1 MAEKVGK
8 LKNLS
13 TRMKL
18 VMSFSII
25 VLLNVCFGLY
35 AIRSLSDINARVESA
50 DSWGMVI
57 SQLSDL
63 ERNITTVRRYDIG
76 AVITDDPRT
85 LAITMG
91 RRAEAIENVGKY
103 LQSYRKD
110 VLVIWYNTENQRKED
125 LELVD
130 TVIEKWEE
138 YLSFSQ
144 RILVMRKEEN
154 DAVIG
159 FVNKESRDAFEALS
173 ARVEDLIKFNR
184 AGGELETKESTRIY
198 NATRKTIAGILA
210 LISAFSLLVTVLLT
224 AGIKRSID
232 ELLRV
237 SIAVGEGNF
246 DVKARIF
253 SNDEFGVLSNQYNS
267 MTGHLKSLVCEI
279 KNQKNEAE
287 RANQTKSRFLASM
300 SHEIRTPM
308 NAIIGMS
315 DLMRTDNLDDVQ
327 RGYFSDIRQMGK
339 ALLQIINDIL
349 DFSKIE
355 AEKMDLVL
363 TDFDFRR
370 MMDNVC
376 SMGRYLATVK
386 NLEFKYGVGD
396 DVLRVVRA
404 DEVRV
409 RQIVTNI
416 VNNAVKYTEAGF
428 VEVRVSREEREG
440 RDCTIFAV
448 SDSGRGVREEDLPKL
463 FDAFEQFDQEKNR
476 AIAGTG
482 LGLSITK
489 QLVRMMDGFIE
500 VKSEYGKGS
509 TFIVGLPLPEG
520 DPAEIDTGEET
531 YPFVMA
537 KDAKVLVVDDNSIN
551 LTVARGFLKLHG
563 IEADT
568 AASGLEALEKIR
580 AARYDMVFM
589 DHMMPGMDGIEAAR
603 RIRAFGGE
611 YETLP
616 LVALSANAVS
626 SAVEAYFAA
635 GMNGFI
641 AKPIE
646 GEKLNAALAKWLPP
660 EKTTIL
666 REGEKEQAQET
677 PQQEKLMRELESV
690 ECIDTAKGLVYSG
703 GDKEMYL
710 QVLRQ
715 FCDEIPETA
724 GVIRSLAASRSWDEY
739 SIRVHGMKSVLANIG
754 AEARAERA
762 NKLEM
767 ASKSRDEPTCLIE
780 TGPLCDSILALR
792 QHLLRT
798 SLMEEAKMA
807 EVKQERKIAVS
818 AGVLRDKL
826 EHLKKSC
833 MEGKIEE
840 TNAAVSELR
849 LAACGEKTDEGLKR
863 VLRSLKSYDYEAAA
877 QQIDELT
884 EYLYLQEKRE

>member
-1 MAEKVGK
+1 
-8 LKNLS
+8 
-13 TRMKL
+13 MKL
-18 VMSFSII
+18 VMSFSLI

-35 AIRSLSDINARVESA
+35 AIRSLSDINVRVESA
-50 DSWGMVI
+50 DSWGVVI
-57 SQLSDL
+57 SQLSDV
-63 ERNITTVRRYDIG
+63 ERNMTTVRRYDIG
-76 AVITDDPRT
+76 SVITEDPQT

-91 RRAEAIENVGKY
+91 RRSEAIDNVDKY
-103 LQSYRKD
+103 LQSYRRD
-110 VLVIWYNTENQRKED
+110 VLVIWYNTEDQRKED
-125 LELVD
+125 LKLVD

-138 YLSFSQ
+138 YLSFS
-144 RILVMRKEEN
+144 RKILEMRKAGD
-154 DAVIG
+154 DAVIA
-159 FVNKESRDAFEALS
+159 FVDKESRDAFEELS
-173 ARVEDLIKFNR
+173 THVEDLIKFNR
-184 AGGELETKESTRIY
+184 TGGELETKESTRIY
-198 NATRKTIAGILA
+198 NSTRKTITAILGV
-210 LISAFSLLVTVLLT
+210 ISVFSLCVTVLLT
-224 AGIKRSID
+224 TGIKRSID

-237 SIAVGEGNF
+237 AIAVGQGNF
-246 DVKARIF
+246 DVKARVF
-253 SNDEFGVLSNQYNS
+253 SNDEFGVLSNQYNN
-267 MTGHLKSLVCEI
+267 MTEYLKSLVCEI

-363 TDFDFRR
+363 TDFNLRR
-370 MMDNVC
+370 MLDNVC
-376 SMGRYLATVK
+376 SMGRYLATAK
-386 NLEFKYGVGD
+386 NLAFRYDVGN
-396 DVLRVVRA
+396 DVLRVVRG

-416 VNNAVKYTEAGF
+416 INNAVKYTEAGF
-428 VEVRVSREEREG
+428 VEVGVSRQEREG
-440 RDCTIFAV
+440 RDCTVFTV
-448 SDSGRGVREEDLPKL
+448 TDSGRGIREEDLPKL

-489 QLVRMMDGFIE
+489 QLVNMMDGFIE

-509 TFIVGLPLPEG
+509 AFIVSLPLPEG
-520 DPAEIDTGEET
+520 DPAGADAGEET

-568 AASGLEALEKIR
+568 AASGLEALDKIR
-580 AARYDMVFM
+580 AVRYDLVFM
-589 DHMMPGMDGIEAAR
+589 DHMMPGMDGIEATR
-603 RIRAFGGE
+603 RVRAFGGE

-635 GMNGFI
+635 GMNGFVS
-641 AKPIE
+641 KPIE

-660 EKTTIL
+660 EKTTIV
-666 REGEKEQAQET
+666 REGEREQAQET
-677 PQQEKLMRELESV
+677 PQQEKLMKELKSV
-690 ECIDTAKGLVYSG
+690 ECIDMTKGLVYSG

-715 FCDEIPETA
+715 FCDEIPDAVDT
-724 GVIRSLAASRSWDEY
+724 IRSLLASRNWDEY
-739 SIRVHGMKSVLANIG
+739 SIRVHGIKSVLANVG
-754 AEARAERA
+754 AEARSAVA
-762 NKLEM
+762 FKLEM
-767 ASKSRDEPTCLIE
+767 ASKSRDEFTCLTE

-798 SLMEEAKMA
+798 SLMAKIRQEEKNVMDAD
-807 EVKQERKIAVS
+807 
-818 AGVLRDKL
+818 VLRGKL

-840 TNAAVSELR
+840 TNTAVSELQ
-849 LAACGEKTDEGLKR
+849 LATCDEKADEGLER
-863 VLRSLKSYDYEAAA
+863 ILRSLKSYDYEAAME
-877 QQIDELT
+877 QIDELAG
-884 EYLYLQEKRE
+884 YLQEKKE